1 MPPKTQPKTKTPA
14 QIAKRRARNARRSE
28 KRRQNRMNKSSM
40 ISNPSV
46 YPLPGSAD
54 TGLRHLSKIRLNQGQ
69 RLTEKGLSFLKCA
82 FAPPDFAAND
92 VAGVP
97 DLYQGPSLVKK
108 HRLTSTISNQPNKD
122 LYIVVAPVP
131 GTSFFYLDQAAAT
144 AVTQDLVFKGVDYPD
159 TTTLFPHPA
168 ASTNYV
174 NKFRYISNHVE
185 IIPTVNQMSWAGS
198 IQVWKTNLALSE
210 RLVQDP
216 SKAPRAVTGMQA
228 VNAVN
233 SNQFTAPVNL
243 GCYSGAYNSG
253 DFLFSQIIEGYKT
266 MPDALITNE
275 DFCQFSPVTAFTGMD
290 NNFESIIIK
299 ISGTGATSNSFII
312 KTWACV
318 EYQCAPGNLLYEFST
333 LSPEDKLA
341 VEIYRKVINNLP
353 VAVSFIENDSF
364 WKRVLSIIK
373 SITAG
378 AAFIPGPVGL
388 VSGGVSSVISGLEQL
403 AM

>member
-1 MPPKTQPKTKTPA
+1 MPPKTQAKAKTPA
-14 QIAKRRARNARRSE
+14 QVAKRRARNARRSE
-28 KRRQNRMNKSSM
+28 RRRQNKMNKSSM

-46 YPLPGSAD
+46 YPLPGSSD
-54 TGLRHLSKIRLNQGQ
+54 TGLRRFSNIRLNPGQ

-97 DLYQGPSLVKK
+97 DSYQGPSLVKK
-108 HRLTSTISNQPNKD
+108 HRFTGTISNQPNKD

-131 GTSFFYLDQAAAT
+131 GTSFFYLDNAAAT
-144 AVTQDLVFKGVDYPD
+144 PVPAEVSFKGVNYPD

-185 IIPTVNQMSWAGS
+185 IIPTVNAMSWAGS
-198 IQVWKTNLALSE
+198 VQVWKTNLALTE
-210 RLVQDP
+210 RPILDP
-216 SKAPRAVTGMQA
+216 SKAPKSVTGLQA
-228 VNAVN
+228 VNALN
-233 SNQFTAPVNL
+233 SNQYTAPVNL

-253 DFLFSQIIEGYKT
+253 EFLFTPIIEGY
-266 MPDALITNE
+266 MNLPDFLIVNE
-275 DFCQFSPVTAFTGMD
+275 DFGQFAPMNSFPGMD
-290 NNFESIIIK
+290 NNFETIIIK
-299 ISGTGATSNSFII
+299 ISGTGAVSNSFII

-318 EYQCAPGNLLYEFST
+318 EYMCSPGNLLYEFST
-333 LSPEDKLA
+333 LSPQDKLA
-341 VEIYRKVINNLP
+341 IELYRKVINNLP
-353 VAVSFIENDSF
+353 VAVAFVDNDSF

-378 AAFIPGPVGL
+378 GSFIPGPIGI

-403 AM
+403 TM